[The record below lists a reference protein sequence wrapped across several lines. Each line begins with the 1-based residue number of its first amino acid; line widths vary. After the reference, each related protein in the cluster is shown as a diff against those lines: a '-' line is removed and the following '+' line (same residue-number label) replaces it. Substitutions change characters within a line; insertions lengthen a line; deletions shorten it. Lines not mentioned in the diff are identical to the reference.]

1 LFRAEV
7 GSPPLAWDN
16 AIAANAQKWADAK
29 EADGQFV
36 HSPSESR
43 PGLGENLAGGEV
55 KDVTIRLA
63 TGRGVTPPTDER
75 AEYQSNPIAINNQNF
90 SHYTQIVWDKTTK
103 IGCGYAPKNRL
114 DFGIVVCQYGPGGNI
129 PGQFPYPQGTV
140 PQEQPGLTALGV
152 SKPAATQAGGQQ
164 GGSGGS
170 PGVANATTTTLPCG
184 SVTRS
189 PDVQGG
195 DATVEI
201 VNSSPAP
208 VTISWLNR
216 DGQKES
222 PVTAAP
228 NGGTATLT
236 TFAEDVWEAEAG
248 GRCLTLLK
256 GAGTLTFG

>member
-1 LFRAEV
+1 
-7 GSPPLAWDN
+7 
-16 AIAANAQKWADAK
+16 
-29 EADGQFV
+29 
-36 HSPSESR
+36 
-43 PGLGENLAGGEV
+43 
-55 KDVTIRLA
+55 
-63 TGRGVTPPTDER
+63 
-75 AEYQSNPIAINNQNF
+75 
-90 SHYTQIVWDKTTK
+90 
-103 IGCGYAPKNRL
+103 
-114 DFGIVVCQYGPGGNI
+114 
-129 PGQFPYPQGTV
+129 
-140 PQEQPGLTALGV
+140 
-152 SKPAATQAGGQQ
+152 
-164 GGSGGS
+164 
-170 PGVANATTTTLPCG
+170 
-184 SVTRS
+184 VTRS